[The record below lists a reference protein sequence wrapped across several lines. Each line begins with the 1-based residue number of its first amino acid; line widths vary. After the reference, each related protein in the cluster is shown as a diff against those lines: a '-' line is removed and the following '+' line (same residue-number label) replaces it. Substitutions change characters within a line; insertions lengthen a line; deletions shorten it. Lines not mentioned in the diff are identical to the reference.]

1 MECKTGL
8 TLIVTL
14 LTLSA
19 FSHAG
24 TVSINGA
31 LQVPGCDMVVT
42 QQTLE
47 AACYRQGQWVHQ
59 SQPLARLAHANLA
72 EQNVQTELKWLDK
85 QQQRGVIIIS
95 YQ

>member
-24 TVSINGA
+24 TVGIYGA
-31 LQVPGCDMVVT
+31 LQEPGCDIVIT
-42 QQTLE
+42 QQTLDT
-47 AACYRQGQWVHQ
+47 ACYRQGRWVRH
-59 SQPLARLAHANLA
+59 SQPLARLAHASLA
-72 EQNVQTELKWLDK
+72 EQSVQTELKWLDK
-85 QQQRGVIIIS
+85 QQQRGVIIVS

>member
-8 TLIVTL
+8 ALIVTL

-19 FSHAG
+19 FSHAA
-24 TVSINGA
+24 TVSIYGS
-31 LQVPGCDMVVT
+31 LQEPGCDTAVT
-42 QQTLE
+42 QQTLDIT
-47 AACYRQGQWVHQ
+47 CYRQGQWVRQ
-59 SQPLARLAHANLA
+59 FQPLARLAHAQQA
-72 EQNVQTELKWLDK
+72 EQGMQTELKWLDK